1 MVLFSVGWRGQNPK
15 GMIGMHK
22 RRKITILQTSFAKRE
37 DTIAYLE
44 EKLPGVRVTFIT
56 DSEMLADVRE
66 AGAPT
71 PAIVERAIL
80 YTMAAAKAGAD
91 LILFSCSTMGD
102 VAELC
107 QKFSSVP
114 VVRIDE
120 PMAREAVRLGD
131 RIALI
136 STLMTTQAPSRRLIE
151 RLGKEN
157 ARDMTIESCVKQDAW
172 EALVQGDSK
181 KHNQILMESIRDLD
195 KKGFDAIVMAQ
206 VSMRALLPDLE
217 DVKTPLL
224 CSFYSGLD
232 MVAEKVAGMQ

>member
-1 MVLFSVGWRGQNPK
+1 MFKTKQ
-15 GMIGMHK
+15 
-22 RRKITILQTSFAKRE
+22 ITILQTSFAKRD
-37 DTIAYLE
+37 DTVAYLQ
-44 EKLPGVRVTFIT
+44 EKLPGVRVTYIT
-56 DSEMLADVRE
+56 DDTVLTDVRE

-71 PAIVERAIL
+71 PAVIERTIL

-102 VAELC
+102 VAEIC

-120 PMAREAVRLGD
+120 PMAREAVGLGN
-131 RIALI
+131 RVALI

-151 RLGKEN
+151 RLGKE
-157 ARDMTIESCVKQDAW
+157 AGRDMAIESCVRQEAW
-172 EALVQGDSK
+172 EALASGDNK
-181 KHNQILMESIRDLD
+181 KHNEILMASIRELD
-195 KKGFDAIVMAQ
+195 AKGFDAIVMAQ
-206 VSMRALLPDLE
+206 VSMRALLPDLK

-232 MVAEKVAGMQ
+232 MVAEKVKGL

>member
-1 MVLFSVGWRGQNPK
+1 MFKTKQ
-15 GMIGMHK
+15 
-22 RRKITILQTSFAKRE
+22 ITILQTSFAKRD
-37 DTIAYLE
+37 DTVAYLR
-44 EKLPGVRVTFIT
+44 EKLPGVRVTYIT
-56 DSEMLADVRE
+56 DDTVLTDVRE

-71 PAIVERAIL
+71 PAVIERTIL

-102 VAELC
+102 VAEIC

-120 PMAREAVRLGD
+120 PMAREAVGLGN
-131 RIALI
+131 RVALI

-151 RLGKEN
+151 RLGKE
-157 ARDMTIESCVKQDAW
+157 AGRDMAIESCVRQEAW
-172 EALVQGDSK
+172 EALAFGDNK
-181 KHNQILMESIRDLD
+181 KHNEILMASIRELD
-195 KKGFDAIVMAQ
+195 AKGFDAIVMAQ
-206 VSMRALLPDLE
+206 VSMRALLPDLK

-232 MVAEKVAGMQ
+232 MVAEKVKGL

>member
-1 MVLFSVGWRGQNPK
+1 MFKTKQ
-15 GMIGMHK
+15 
-22 RRKITILQTSFAKRE
+22 ITILQTSFAKRD
-37 DTIAYLE
+37 DTVAYLQ
-44 EKLPGVRVTFIT
+44 EKLPGVRVTYIT
-56 DSEMLADVRE
+56 DDTVLTDVRE

-71 PAIVERAIL
+71 PAVIERTIL

-102 VAELC
+102 VAEIC

-120 PMAREAVRLGD
+120 PMAREAVGLGN
-131 RIALI
+131 RVALI

-151 RLGKEN
+151 RLGKE
-157 ARDMTIESCVKQDAW
+157 AGRDMAIESCVRQEAW
-172 EALVQGDSK
+172 EALAFGDNK
-181 KHNQILMESIRDLD
+181 KHNEILMASIRELD
-195 KKGFDAIVMAQ
+195 AKGFDAIVMAQ
-206 VSMRALLPDLE
+206 VSMRALLPDLK

-232 MVAEKVAGMQ
+232 MVAEKVKGL